1 MAIPV
6 DMAISAYN
14 NAAKS
19 ASMAPPLGDDNAN
32 SGGSSFLNLV
42 KESLSSAI
50 DVSHKSEEISAKA
63 LVGQATPNDVV
74 MAINNAQAS
83 LQEAKAVRDGMISA
97 YQDILKMPI

>member
-19 ASMAPPLGDDNAN
+19 ASMAPPLGDDAGSG
-32 SGGSSFLNLV
+32 SGGSFLDLV
-42 KESLSSAI
+42 KQAASSAI
-50 DVSHKSEEISAKA
+50 DVSHKSEEVSAKA

-74 MAINNAQAS
+74 MAMNNAETS